1 GITTVSASSGG
12 VTGET
17 TMTVTDALL
26 VMIEVSPSTPSI
38 ATGLTQQFTA
48 TGHYTDASTQDL
60 TTQVA
65 WGSSDGTVATVSTA
79 AGSNGLATA
88 AALGTTTLSATSGDV
103 TGVATLTVTEAPP
116 SVDDMV
122 AALLAAVPAVGP
134 GSSLVTKMTDVQTSL
149 AVPDI
154 VSACSAL
161 DSFKTLVAAQ

>member
-1 GITTVSASSGG
+1 
-12 VTGET
+12 
-17 TMTVTDALL
+17 
-26 VMIEVSPSTPSI
+26 
-38 ATGLTQQFTA
+38 
-48 TGHYTDASTQDL
+48 
-60 TTQVA
+60 
-65 WGSSDGTVATVSTA
+65 VATVSNA

-122 AALLAAVPAVGP
+122 AALLAAVTAVGP
-134 GSSLVTKMTDVQTSL
+134 GSSLVTKMTDVQTYL

-161 DSFKTLVAAQ
+161 DSFKTLVAAQSGKKITVAQADQFTADANAIDAAIPCP